1 MKLIPLPAFDDYYI
15 WMLRDGHRA
24 LVVDP
29 GDAKPVLAALQSE
42 GLQLLGILV
51 AHCHPDHTGGIDVSL
66 DATGA
71 SVFGPANERV
81 PDHTAGYIA
90 YFVEVSSEAP
100 VLFCGDT
107 FFSSA
112 CGRLLEGTPQQM
124 LVSLGLPAELPGATR
139 VCCAHEYTMNNL
151 EICGPSRTRQPATRS
166 LPGPMTGAARA
177 KPSHPALHH

>member
-1 MKLIPLPAFDDYYI
+1 
-15 WMLRDGHRA
+15 MLSERHRS

-29 GDAKPVLAALQSE
+29 GDAEPVLPILQSK
-42 GLQLLGILV
+42 GVQLHCILV
-51 AHCHPDHTGGIDVSL
+51 THHHPDHTGGVDVPL
-66 DATGA
+66 GATGA

-107 FFSSA
+107 FFSSG
-112 CGRLLEGTPQQM
+112 CGRLFEGTPQQM

-139 VCCAHEYTMNNL
+139 VCCVHEYTLNNL
-151 EICGPSRTRQPATRS
+151 EICGPSRTRQPATRG

-177 KPSHPALHH
+177 KPAHPALHH